1 MGKIIYDDEFKK
13 TIVSL
18 IDSGKSVSD
27 LSTEY
32 TVSLASI
39 NRWKKQY
46 SKDKN
51 TGLSSEKVES
61 TLKIKA
67 LEKELKDIKLERDI
81 LKKAVSI
88 FSKSDR

>member
-1 MGKIIYDDEFKK
+1 MGKKIYDTEFKQ

-18 IDSGKSVSD
+18 LESGKTVLD
-27 LSTEY
+27 LSVEY
-32 TVSLASI
+32 GVSLASI

-46 SKDKN
+46 SKVK
-51 TGLSSEKVES
+51 GLTPEKPEFI
-61 TLKIKA
+61 LKLKA
-67 LEKELKDIKLERDI
+67 LEKELKEVKLERDI

>member
-1 MGKIIYDDEFKK
+1 MGKIIYDEEFKK

-18 IDSGKSVSD
+18 LNSGKTVLE

-51 TGLSSEKVES
+51 TGFSAEEVASS
-61 TLKIKA
+61 LKIKA
-67 LEKELKDIKLERDI
+67 LEKELKDTTLERDI

>member
-13 TIVSL
+13 TLVSL
-18 IDSGKSVSD
+18 LDSGKSVSD

-32 TVSLASI
+32 SVSLASI
-39 NRWKKQY
+39 NRWRTQF
-46 SKDKN
+46 SKEKH
-51 TGLSSEKVES
+51 TGSPKENLES
-61 TLKIKA
+61 VLKIKA
-67 LEKELKDIKLERDI
+67 LEKALKETALERDI